1 MNGAN
6 SRGARTA
13 LFLEMQMLDTLAIR
27 QAAEAPAEM
36 ATKADLANL
45 RADLYRAM
53 LVQAG
58 TIVAAVVGAAFAI
71 VRMLG

>member
-1 MNGAN
+1 
-6 SRGARTA
+6 
-13 LFLEMQMLDTLAIR
+13 MLDTLAIR